1 MLARRSLEEGF
12 ASEATPKSGFT
23 TGQVSLHHFSSGTI
37 KARWRLH
44 NTFGQPRYS
53 SEACFSATTACGSC
67 VWARQQRWCMSL
79 ARLGLFF
86 SEGIHVSSQPTAQLR
101 THTHSRNECVLSK
114 CPKSLQS
121 HSFLCFFTSF
131 VAKAVQLIET
141 GLTTAGI
148 LPPPP
153 EDETCVQAS
162 LPAVQRRDAL
172 VKSEEVSL
180 LHLPPSERF
189 RCCCRFT
196 RYNSVVRFVSA
207 SVPLAGLLR
216 SHFWCS
222 TRRWLGCNLLC
233 DPLLSNSAIAWLA
246 RSGSMPP

>member
-86 SEGIHVSSQPTAQLR
+86 SEGLHVSSQPTAQLR
-101 THTHSRNECVLSK
+101 THTHTHTRETNVCSANAQSLCSPIRSCVFSHPLSPRLCSSSRQV
-114 CPKSLQS
+114 
-121 HSFLCFFTSF
+121 
-131 VAKAVQLIET
+131 
-141 GLTTAGI
+141 
-148 LPPPP
+148 
-153 EDETCVQAS
+153 
-162 LPAVQRRDAL
+162 
-172 VKSEEVSL
+172 
-180 LHLPPSERF
+180 
-189 RCCCRFT
+189 
-196 RYNSVVRFVSA
+196 
-207 SVPLAGLLR
+207 
-216 SHFWCS
+216 
-222 TRRWLGCNLLC
+222 
-233 DPLLSNSAIAWLA
+233 
-246 RSGSMPP
+246 

>member
-86 SEGIHVSSQPTAQLR
+86 LGRYTCFFPTDCTTPN
-101 THTHSRNECVLSK
+101 THTHTRETNVCSANAQSLCSPIRSCVFSHPLSPRLCSSSRQV
-114 CPKSLQS
+114 
-121 HSFLCFFTSF
+121 
-131 VAKAVQLIET
+131 
-141 GLTTAGI
+141 
-148 LPPPP
+148 
-153 EDETCVQAS
+153 
-162 LPAVQRRDAL
+162 
-172 VKSEEVSL
+172 
-180 LHLPPSERF
+180 
-189 RCCCRFT
+189 
-196 RYNSVVRFVSA
+196 
-207 SVPLAGLLR
+207 
-216 SHFWCS
+216 
-222 TRRWLGCNLLC
+222 
-233 DPLLSNSAIAWLA
+233 
-246 RSGSMPP
+246 

>member
-101 THTHSRNECVLSK
+101 THTHTLEKRMCAQQMPKVFAVPFVPVFFHILCRQGCAAHRDRFDHRRN
-114 CPKSLQS
+114 
-121 HSFLCFFTSF
+121 
-131 VAKAVQLIET
+131 
-141 GLTTAGI
+141 
-148 LPPPP
+148 
-153 EDETCVQAS
+153 
-162 LPAVQRRDAL
+162 
-172 VKSEEVSL
+172 
-180 LHLPPSERF
+180 
-189 RCCCRFT
+189 
-196 RYNSVVRFVSA
+196 
-207 SVPLAGLLR
+207 LAT
-216 SHFWCS
+216 S
-222 TRRWLGCNLLC
+222 TRR
-233 DPLLSNSAIAWLA
+233 
-246 RSGSMPP
+246 

>member
-1 MLARRSLEEGF
+1 MHQKRPRNLVSLPVRCHYTILAQERSKPGGGCTTLLD
-12 ASEATPKSGFT
+12 SPATPARHAFQLRRHVVHVFGL
-23 TGQVSLHHFSSGTI
+23 GSSGGVCPLHDWVCFSR
-37 KARWRLH
+37 KVYMFLPNRLH
-44 NTFGQPRYS
+44 N
-53 SEACFSATTACGSC
+53 SE
-67 VWARQQRWCMSL
+67 
-79 ARLGLFF
+79 
-86 SEGIHVSSQPTAQLR
+86 H
-101 THTHSRNECVLSK
+101 THTLSRNECVLSK